1 MNDVSNRNEDRSGL
15 LDLLLQSLKEL
26 AAAGHAETA
35 CQLAG
40 QACAVLRQHDP
51 KGWQKFN
58 TLLHRLTKR
67 SASRAAECV
76 QNGSH
81 DVENGDVRH

>member
-1 MNDVSNRNEDRSGL
+1 MSETTDDRSRL

-26 AAAGHAETA
+26 AAARRVEAA

-40 QACAVLRQHDP
+40 QACAVLRHEDP

-58 TLLHRLTKR
+58 ALLHRLTKM
-67 SASRAAECV
+67 STSTIGE
-76 QNGSH
+76 
-81 DVENGDVRH
+81 